1 MYNKLKDDNEIITL
15 YNNLSGEEIAIEKD
29 TILSS
34 IPNADDFTNIIEPV
48 FNVLMITRYSM
59 TVEES
64 QKKETYVYL
73 WNLLN
78 NLYSEKLSMEY
89 CDSPD
94 EDGVYY
100 AKETC
105 LRSSDTKYHKK
116 YSGRN
121 CCEESYS
128 CKGHTSY
135 CTDLSKCTNKTI
147 AGKCGGHTT
156 YCTDADLK
164 SCTNKE
170 YHFKCNGYKECLGHR
185 RTRIVMDF
193 NGINA
198 LIAEEWDDRINE
210 LQLKDTLT
218 DKETEELKLLISNR
232 NFCLAYVDFLKLQDD
247 SYSTDYSVT
256 GNVTGGNGNDTVDLG
271 QYDFDESIG
280 AKIAEAGL
288 QKIGYNY
295 AFGGLT
301 WCNDTTKKGSVGID
315 CSGFTYILTKEI
327 TGKTIP
333 RTAAAQS
340 QGGISINSL
349 ADAKAGDFIFYGR
362 NGVTGVGHVGIY
374 LGNGKIVHASNPN
387 DGVKISNATYKQI
400 LAIRRYW

>member
-1 MYNKLKDDNEIITL
+1 MGFRK
-15 YNNLSGEEIAIEKD
+15 
-29 TILSS
+29 
-34 IPNADDFTNIIEPV
+34 
-48 FNVLMITRYSM
+48 
-59 TVEES
+59 
-64 QKKETYVYL
+64 
-73 WNLLN
+73 
-78 NLYSEKLSMEY
+78 
-89 CDSPD
+89 
-94 EDGVYY
+94 
-100 AKETC
+100 
-105 LRSSDTKYHKK
+105 
-116 YSGRN
+116 
-121 CCEESYS
+121 
-128 CKGHTSY
+128 
-135 CTDLSKCTNKTI
+135 
-147 AGKCGGHTT
+147 
-156 YCTDADLK
+156 
-164 SCTNKE
+164 
-170 YHFKCNGYKECLGHR
+170 
-185 RTRIVMDF
+185 
-193 NGINA
+193 
-198 LIAEEWDDRINE
+198 
-210 LQLKDTLT
+210 
-218 DKETEELKLLISNR
+218 
-232 NFCLAYVDFLKLQDD
+232 DFLWGGAVAAHQLEGAYDRDGKGLSIMDV
-247 SYSTDYSVT
+247 VT
-256 GNVTGGNGNDTVDLG
+256 GGDVNTRRRITGEILKGGNGNDTVDLG

>member
-1 MYNKLKDDNEIITL
+1 M
-15 YNNLSGEEIAIEKD
+15 
-29 TILSS
+29 
-34 IPNADDFTNIIEPV
+34 
-48 FNVLMITRYSM
+48 
-59 TVEES
+59 
-64 QKKETYVYL
+64 
-73 WNLLN
+73 
-78 NLYSEKLSMEY
+78 
-89 CDSPD
+89 
-94 EDGVYY
+94 
-100 AKETC
+100 
-105 LRSSDTKYHKK
+105 
-116 YSGRN
+116 
-121 CCEESYS
+121 
-128 CKGHTSY
+128 
-135 CTDLSKCTNKTI
+135 
-147 AGKCGGHTT
+147 
-156 YCTDADLK
+156 
-164 SCTNKE
+164 
-170 YHFKCNGYKECLGHR
+170 
-185 RTRIVMDF
+185 
-193 NGINA
+193 
-198 LIAEEWDDRINE
+198 
-210 LQLKDTLT
+210 
-218 DKETEELKLLISNR
+218 
-232 NFCLAYVDFLKLQDD
+232 DFLKLQDD